1 MEPHDII
8 RPDGKEFTFSYNGV
22 ELTSE
27 QSFGELAGMK
37 DDETIL
43 VSAAAHRKGIASAA
57 TAAVEASVPAEQNLV
72 DIRKA
77 MVEDGSLA
85 MLIDYLEDEC
95 AQPLFDIKQGNGK
108 KLRDQ
113 NIPAGWR
120 LADESDV
127 EKDKDQ
133 ILAMYKPQEVVWTRK
148 ETKRKAGMKL
158 RYITKEKTTS
168 HMQMNYGPA
177 QMAHQKAFKDDG
189 SIEDNANGD
198 EAVQWM
204 LIVRDI
210 RDPRTGNPN
219 PTSNVVID
227 TPAPFAVWKRA
238 DLVHKYKEDWPEDMS
253 DPTNFDGVAT
263 DAIQRVLQN
272 MVVDLGAALAEERQE
287 EIEAGPGE
295 VETVYRGTSKHQL
308 EAEKEIAKL
317 QIPDYLANSKSSA
330 KMKWRNKM
338 AAKIRADAAER
349 DAADG
354 N

>member
-1 MEPHDII
+1 M
-8 RPDGKEFTFSYNGV
+8 T
-22 ELTSE
+22 
-27 QSFGELAGMK
+27 
-37 DDETIL
+37 
-43 VSAAAHRKGIASAA
+43 
-57 TAAVEASVPAEQNLV
+57 
-72 DIRKA
+72 
-77 MVEDGSLA
+77 EDGSLA
-85 MLIDYLEDEC
+85 MIIDYLEDEC

-108 KLRDQ
+108 KMRDQ

-168 HMQMNYGPA
+168 HVQMNYGPA
-177 QMAHQKAFKDDG
+177 QMADQKAFKDDG
-189 SIEDNANGD
+189 SIEHNANGD

-210 RDPRTGNPN
+210 RDPRTGNPKPRLAN
-219 PTSNVVID
+219 SNTVID
-227 TPAPFAVWKRA
+227 TPAPYALWKRA
-238 DLVHKYKEDWPEDMS
+238 DLVHKHKEAWPEDMS
-253 DPTNFDGVAT
+253 DPANFDGVAT
-263 DAIQRVLQN
+263 EALQRVLQN
-272 MVVDLGAALAEERQE
+272 MVMDLGAALAEERKE

-308 EAEKEIAKL
+308 EAENEIAKL
-317 QIPDYLANSKSSA
+317 QVPDYLANSSA
-330 KMKWRNKM
+330 SARMKWRNKM

-349 DAADG
+349 DATEM